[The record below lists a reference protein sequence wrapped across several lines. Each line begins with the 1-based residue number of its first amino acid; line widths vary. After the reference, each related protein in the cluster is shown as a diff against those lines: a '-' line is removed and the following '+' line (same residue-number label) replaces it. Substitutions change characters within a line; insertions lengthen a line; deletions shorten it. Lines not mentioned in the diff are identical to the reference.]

1 MLAVMYHWDKF
12 ALETVGE
19 LLPINFIEETDDG
32 FRVGHTKPDGEPLIV
47 QETGEAV
54 RRLSWTFTLD
64 KEDTQWQ

>member
-1 MLAVMYHWDKF
+1 MLAVMYNWDKF

-32 FRVGHTKPDGEPLIV
+32 FRVGHLKPDGEPLIV

-54 RRLSWTFTLD
+54 RRLSWTFTLA
-64 KEDTQWQ
+64 KEDTSWQ